1 MLKVALTGGIGT
13 GKTYVRERL
22 QSLGVPA
29 IDADAVVHRALAPG
43 TEVTA
48 RVAARFGRSLLAPD
62 GSVDRR
68 ALAAIVF
75 TDEQA
80 RRDLEALVHPVV
92 FETIAEWFTSAAPSG
107 GRAWA
112 LADIPLLFETSWE
125 GWFDKVIVAACG
137 PEEQLRR
144 VMARDRVS
152 ENDARARLDA
162 QWPIDLKVARADFVV
177 WTDRSFADTD
187 RQVEGVYR
195 VLTALAPCSP

>member
-29 IDADAVVHRALAPG
+29 IDADAVVHCALAPG

-62 GSVDRR
+62 GAVDRR

-75 TDEQA
+75 ADERA

-92 FETIAEWFTSAAPSG
+92 FETIAEWFTSAALAG
-107 GRAWA
+107 GRGWA
-112 LADIPLLFETSWE
+112 VADIPLLFETSRE
-125 GWFDKVIVAACG
+125 GFFDRVIVTACG
-137 PEEQLRR
+137 AEEQLRR
-144 VMARDRVS
+144 VMARDGVS
-152 ENDARARLDA
+152 EDDARARLAA

-187 RQVEGVYR
+187 RQVDGVYR
-195 VLTALAPCSP
+195 VLTALAPGSP